1 MRFFVCITF
10 CAYVFGVKLS
20 ECDTNNLFWC
30 TLAHLLQ
37 LECFLLYFGGGG
49 SCKRWTRCRYNLTC
63 ASMFGFR
70 ERHFF
75 DLQVGRLHDWR
86 RDASPCLFAGGRA
99 CLLACLRA
107 CVPACLPACL
117 PACRLFA
124 ALSSVALF
132 CLRPTFSRRI
142 ARRGD
147 RCWDRRRLLDFL
159 MLSSI
164 QTWET
169 RRQRQPKAKS

>member
-117 PACRLFA
+117 PAAF
-124 ALSSVALF
+124 
-132 CLRPTFSRRI
+132 LRPCPLLLCFV
-142 ARRGD
+142 
-147 RCWDRRRLLDFL
+147 CDRRFPDESLDVVTGAGTGAACWIF
-159 MLSSI
+159 
-164 QTWET
+164 
-169 RRQRQPKAKS
+169 